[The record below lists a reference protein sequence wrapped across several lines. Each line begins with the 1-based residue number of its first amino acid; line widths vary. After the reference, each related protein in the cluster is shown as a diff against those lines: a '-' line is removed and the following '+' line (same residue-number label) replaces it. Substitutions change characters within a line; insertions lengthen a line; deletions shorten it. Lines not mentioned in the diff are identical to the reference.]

1 MVGSVAHRIAQYCVR
16 NCSLQ
21 ICYAATLPT
30 KVAADKAV
38 SALPVRLLGSVWSS
52 VHGVHAEI
60 ARRSL
65 PARTLGI
72 APLFCYAFSSQYP
85 KLLAPYP
92 SASSISSG
100 LTVSS
105 YSSLLN
111 ERHNGSHLHQFF
123 SCETTE
129 LWHNRLQD
137 FRKCKLIGQFE
148 TNFVQVLLDPPL
160 PSAFPLFHFRGEKEG
175 LHVAARLL
183 LTMR

>member
-1 MVGSVAHRIAQYCVR
+1 MVGSVAHRIAQYC
-16 NCSLQ
+16 SLQ
-21 ICYAATLPT
+21 IYYAVTLPT
-30 KVAADKAV
+30 KAAADKAV
-38 SALPVRLLGSVWSS
+38 SALPERLLGSVWSS
-52 VHGVHAEI
+52 VHGVDAEI
-60 ARRSL
+60 AQRSL

-111 ERHNGSHLHQFF
+111 ERHNSSHLYQFF
-123 SCETTE
+123 SCETAE
-129 LWHNRLQD
+129 LWRNRLQD

-160 PSAFPLFHFRGEKEG
+160 PSAFPLFHFRGERR
-175 LHVAARLL
+175 V
-183 LTMR
+183 